1 MQIEK
6 EFTVAHGPDVVWG
19 AFSDVRLVASCLP
32 GAAILAELGDDR
44 YRGQFSVKVG
54 PLAAAFDGEVTLK
67 RDDAAMSGHVEGKG
81 ADAKSNSRASGSMT
95 YRVLPDA
102 AGSRVAVDCTI
113 NLAGALAQ
121 FGKAGVVK
129 EIANR
134 ITAEFVRNLEAQLAA
149 RVPATA
155 AVTGENAAPAAAQE
169 QVSPPPPAQSLDAGR
184 LLWSIVR
191 DAFVGFFRSL
201 FGRRNS
207 VM

>member
-54 PLAAAFDGEVTLK
+54 PLAASFEGDVTLK

-102 AGSRVAVDCTI
+102 KGSRVAVDCTI

-149 RVPATA
+149 RVPV
-155 AVTGENAAPAAAQE
+155 AVSDTGAVPAKALE
-169 QVSPPPPAQSLDAGR
+169 QVLPPPPAQSLDAGR

-191 DAFVGFFRSL
+191 DAIVGFFRAL
-201 FGRRNS
+201 IGRRNS